1 MRSIDHRASMTLHHF
16 AIAGLALV
24 LAGCATPTTGVVPRG
39 EGLATVTHQGSGG
52 WVSTDKLKAAAIQ
65 EADAYCKDSGKSV
78 KVVHTKEI
86 QAGPLGR
93 WPESEVLFR
102 CE

>member
-1 MRSIDHRASMTLHHF
+1 MLTGMEVNMK
-16 AIAGLALV
+16 AITGFVLALALV
-24 LAGCATPTTGVVPRG
+24 GCAVPSTGVVGRG
-39 EGLATVTHQGSGG
+39 EALATVTRQGDGA
-52 WVSTDKLKAAAIQ
+52 WVSTDSLRAQAIQ
-65 EADAYCKDSGKSV
+65 EADQHCKASGKSV

-86 QAGPLGR
+86 PAGLFGR

>member
-1 MRSIDHRASMTLHHF
+1 MKKLMTM
-16 AIAGLALV
+16 AIVLGLS
-24 LAGCATPTTGVVPRG
+24 GCAVPTTGVVPRG
-39 EGLATVTHQGSGG
+39 EGLATVTRQGGG
-52 WVSTDKLKAAAIQ
+52 FWVSTDSLKVKAIQ
-65 EADAYCKDSGKSV
+65 EAEAHCQRSGKHV

-86 QAGPLGR
+86 QAGAFGR

>member
-1 MRSIDHRASMTLHHF
+1 MNKLYLL
-16 AIAGLALV
+16 LALA
-24 LAGCATPTTGVVPRG
+24 LTGCAVPTTGVVPRG
-39 EGLATVTHQGSGG
+39 EGLATVTRQGSGG
-52 WVSTDKLKAAAIQ
+52 WVSPDELKVAAIK
-65 EADAYCKDSGKSV
+65 EADAHCQGNGKRV

-86 QAGPLGR
+86 PAGPLGR

>member
-1 MRSIDHRASMTLHHF
+1 MT
-16 AIAGLALV
+16 IVLV
-24 LAGCATPTTGVVPRG
+24 LSGCAVPTTGVVPRG
-39 EGLATVTHQGSGG
+39 EGLATITRQGGG
-52 WVSTDKLKAAAIQ
+52 FWVSTDSLKVEAIR
-65 EADAYCKDSGKSV
+65 EAEAHCQQSGKRV

-86 QAGPLGR
+86 QAGAFGR

>member
-1 MRSIDHRASMTLHHF
+1 MMKLSVVAAL
-16 AIAGLALV
+16 LA
-24 LAGCATPTTGVVPRG
+24 LAGCATPTTGVVPRN
-39 EGLATVTHQGSGG
+39 EGLATVTHQGSSGL
-52 WVSTDKLKAAAIQ
+52 VSTDSLKSAAIQ
-65 EADAYCKDSGKSV
+65 EADAHCQRSGKRA

-86 QAGPLGR
+86 PAGPLGR

>member
-1 MRSIDHRASMTLHHF
+1 MQLKQYSSLAF
-16 AIAGLALV
+16 ALINV
-24 LAGCATPTTGVVPRG
+24 LTGCAVPTTGIIPRG
-39 EGLATVTHQGSGG
+39 EGLHTVTRQGDSFL
-52 WVSTDKLKAAAIQ
+52 VTTDSLKVAAIQ
-65 EADAYCKDSGKSV
+65 EADAFCSHSGKRV

-86 QAGPLGR
+86 PGGAFGR

>member
-1 MRSIDHRASMTLHHF
+1 MTVSDSLRASLLWG
-16 AIAGLALV
+16 GLCATFV
-24 LAGCATPTTGVVPRG
+24 LAGCATPTTGIVPRG
-39 EGLATVTHQGSGG
+39 EGLHTVTRQGEGV
-52 WVSTDKLKAAAIQ
+52 WVTPDSLKAAAIL
-65 EADAYCKDSGKSV
+65 EAEAYCKQGGKSV

-86 QAGPLGR
+86 QAGAFGR

>member
-1 MRSIDHRASMTLHHF
+1 MQLLRV
-16 AIAGLALV
+16 V
-24 LAGCATPTTGVVPRG
+24 LLGAAMLLSACATPTTGVVPRG
-39 EGLATVTHQGSGG
+39 EGLHTVTRQGEGF
-52 WVSTDKLKAAAIQ
+52 WVTPDSLKAAAIL
-65 EADAYCKDSGKSV
+65 EADAYCKGSGKSV
-78 KVVHTKEI
+78 KVMHTKEI